1 MQIRR
6 LIQWGCLSLSV
17 GLACFW
23 LIYHQLGNQATVIVQ
38 DRPGQGMPQIGGDF
52 MLTDQHGI
60 KQSTSEFH
68 GKYQLIY
75 FGYSFCPD
83 ICPLGLQNMS
93 GALAALGRDLEDIVP
108 IFVTI
113 DPMRDTAENLKIY
126 ASNFHPKFTMLT
138 GTPQE
143 VTPVLKAYKVYAAKA
158 KPDGTMAD
166 YLMDHSTLIYLMNRE
181 GHFMKSFPHTIAP
194 GDLAK
199 AVTVILANEKQRR

>member
-1 MQIRR
+1 MQKRG
-6 LIQWGCLSLSV
+6 LIQWGCFSLSV

-23 LIYHQLGNQATVIVQ
+23 LIYHQLSDQSAVTVQ

-52 MLTDQHGI
+52 TLTDQHGI
-60 KQSTSEFH
+60 RRSTVEFR
-68 GKYQLIY
+68 GKYRLIY

-93 GALAALGRDLEDIVP
+93 GALKAMGRDLDEVAP

-113 DPMRDTAENLKIY
+113 DPERDTVENLKIY
-126 ASNFHPKFTMLT
+126 ATNFHPKFTMLT

-143 VTPVLKAYKVYAAKA
+143 VAPVLKSYKVYAAKA

-166 YLMDHSTLIYLMNRE
+166 YLMDHSTLIYLMDRE
-181 GHFMKSFPHTIAP
+181 GRFMKSFPHTTAP
-194 GDLAK
+194 EDLAK
-199 AVTVILANEKQRR
+199 AVTVILASEKKR